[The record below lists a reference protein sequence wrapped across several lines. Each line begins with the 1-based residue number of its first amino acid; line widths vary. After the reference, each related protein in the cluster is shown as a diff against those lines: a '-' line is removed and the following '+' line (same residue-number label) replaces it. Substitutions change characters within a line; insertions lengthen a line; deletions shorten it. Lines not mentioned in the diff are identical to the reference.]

1 MKIKITS
8 VLIVG
13 LLMLGCGSSSVYQL
27 PEAQQKGLTYQ
38 TYQQS
43 PDKVFDTVNEVL
55 ESNAF
60 DILMDQAWEIES
72 MDEQSRTLE
81 TGWRETGGSGSVS
94 GGRVAGSD
102 SDERYRMK
110 VNVSDTDSGSKVSVR
125 LQKQVKMSEWRTF
138 DVKKK
143 AAQDFIQPVFDK
155 LEEQGLTKQN

>member
-1 MKIKITS
+1 MKMKITS
-8 VLIVG
+8 ILIVG
-13 LLMLGCGSSSVYQL
+13 LLMISCGSSSVYQL
-27 PEAQQKGLTYQ
+27 PDAQQKGLTYQ
-38 TYQQS
+38 TYQES
-43 PDKVFDTVNEVL
+43 PDEVFGTVNEVL

-72 MDEQSRTLE
+72 SDEQAHTLE

-94 GGRVAGSD
+94 GGRVAGSS
-102 SDERYRMK
+102 SDERMRMK
-110 VNVSDTDSGSKVSVR
+110 VNISDEGSGSKVSIR

-143 AAQDFIQPVFDK
+143 AVQDYIQPVFTE